1 MPSKIVDQAR
11 AIVRQAED
19 DPLVVVDTTGP
30 TFTMTLP
37 RPNAERAEKI
47 RNLYLAALAKHLDAG
62 PARHQPT
69 PTELGPDWY
78 FKLYNTMRDKGGAHR

>member
-19 DPLVVVDTTGP
+19 DPLIVVDTTGP

-47 RNLYLAALAKHLDAG
+47 RNLYLTALAKYLDAG
-62 PARHQPT
+62 PARPPT
-69 PTELGPDWY
+69 PTELGPEWY
-78 FKLYNTMRDKGGAHR
+78 FKLYSTTRDKGGAHT